1 MLTTTGRHIII
12 EAKIGLFMQINKEVT
27 EIQIEIHHFWQ

>member
-12 EAKIGLFMQINKEVT
+12 EAKIGLFMQINKVT